1 MAQTLEREPVVIVAA
16 VRTPIGSFGGA
27 LALLSATDLGAAA
40 VRGALGQ
47 AGLTGS
53 DVDAVYFGNVL
64 SAGVGQAPARQA
76 ARRAGLPDRVPAV
89 TVNKVCGSGLEALLQ
104 AYRAVVLGDAEI
116 VVAGGME
123 SMSNAPYLLP
133 GARRG
138 LRLGDGALID
148 HLVHDGLQ
156 DAYDGRH
163 MGRCAELCAA
173 EYSFS
178 RAEQDA
184 YAERSY
190 RRAQEAVAQG
200 LFAAE
205 IVPVTVPGRK
215 GNVTVVADEEP
226 GRVDFAKLPTLRPAF
241 EDGDEGRG
249 TVTAAN
255 ASSLSDGAA
264 ALVVCTAATA
274 ERRGLPVLAK
284 IDGYSGH
291 AAEPAWFTTA
301 PVGALQKLFA
311 KLSAGPDDFDLY
323 EINEAFAVV
332 PLAAMRDLS
341 LSAEKVNVHGG
352 AVALGHPIGA
362 SGARFVVTLVHALR
376 QRGEKR
382 GAAAIC
388 IGGGE
393 ALALAVSVP

>member
-1 MAQTLEREPVVIVAA
+1 MTPDQSTTDDMVAESALQLWSAAQTDFDPFEVDSSDWPETAVPV
-16 VRTPIGSFGGA
+16 R
-27 LALLSATDLGAAA
+27 
-40 VRGALGQ
+40 
-47 AGLTGS
+47 
-53 DVDAVYFGNVL
+53 DADI
-64 SAGVGQAPARQA
+64 A
-76 ARRAGLPDRVPAV
+76 
-89 TVNKVCGSGLEALLQ
+89 
-104 AYRAVVLGDAEI
+104 
-116 VVAGGME
+116 VAGGME

-173 EYSFS
+173 KYEFS

-190 RRAQEAVAQG
+190 RRAQEAAAQG

-205 IVPVTVPGRK
+205 IVPVAVPGRK
-215 GNVTVVADEEP
+215 GDVKFAADEEP

-241 EDGDEGRG
+241 EENG

-274 ERRGLPVLAK
+274 ERRGLPVLAV
-284 IDGYSGH
+284 IDGYSGY
-291 AAEPAWFTTA
+291 AAEPTWFTTA
-301 PVGALQKLFA
+301 PVGALKKLFA
-311 KLSAGPDDFDLY
+311 KLDAGPDDFDLF
-323 EINEAFAVV
+323 ELNEAFAVV
-332 PLAAMRDLS
+332 PMAAMRDL
-341 LSAEKVNVHGG
+341 LLPAERVNVHGG

-362 SGARFVVTLVHALR
+362 SGARFIVTLIHALR
-376 QRGEKR
+376 RRGEKR

>member
-1 MAQTLEREPVVIVAA
+1 MTQMQGREPVVIAA
-16 VRTPIGSFGGA
+16 AARTPIGSFGGA
-27 LALLSATDLGAAA
+27 LAPLSASDLGAAA
-40 VRGALGQ
+40 VRGALAQ
-47 AGLTGS
+47 AGIVET
-53 DVDAVYFGNVL
+53 DVDAVYLGNVL

-76 ARRAGLPDRVPAV
+76 ARRAGLPDGVPAV
-89 TVNKVCGSGLEALLQ
+89 TINKVCGSGLEALLQ
-104 AYRAVVLGDAEI
+104 AYRAVILGDADI
-116 VVAGGME
+116 VVAGGTE

-148 HLVHDGLQ
+148 HLVHDGLR

-163 MGRCAELCAA
+163 MGACAELCAA
-173 EYSFS
+173 RYEFS

-190 RRAQEAVAQG
+190 RRAQEAVAKDY
-200 LFAAE
+200 FAAE
-205 IVPVTVPGRK
+205 IFPVTVPGRK
-215 GNVTVVADEEP
+215 GNVTVAADEEP

-241 EDGDEGRG
+241 GNEGGG

-264 ALVVCTAATA
+264 ALVVCTATTA
-274 ERRGLPVLAK
+274 ERRGLPVLAV
-284 IDGYSGH
+284 IDGYSAH

-301 PVGALQKLFA
+301 PVGALKKLFA
-311 KLSAGPDDFDLY
+311 NLSAGPDDFDLY

-332 PLAAMRDLS
+332 PLAAIADLS
-341 LSAEKVNVHGG
+341 LPAERVNVHGG

-362 SGARFVVTLVHALR
+362 SGARFIVTLVHALR

>member
-1 MAQTLEREPVVIVAA
+1 MIRTQGREPVVIAAA

-27 LALLSATDLGAAA
+27 LAPLSATDLGAAA
-40 VRGALGQ
+40 VRGALEQTDLKG
-47 AGLTGS
+47 T
-53 DVDAVYFGNVL
+53 DIDAVYLGNVL

-76 ARRAGLPDRVPAV
+76 ARRAGLPDGVPAV
-89 TVNKVCGSGLEALLQ
+89 TINKVCGSGLEALLQ
-104 AYRAVVLGDAEI
+104 AYRAVVLGDTDIA
-116 VVAGGME
+116 VAGGME

-173 EYSFS
+173 KYEFS

-190 RRAQEAVAQG
+190 RRAQEAAAQG

-215 GNVTVVADEEP
+215 GDVKVAADEEP

-241 EDGDEGRG
+241 EEDG

-255 ASSLSDGAA
+255 ASTLSDGAA
-264 ALVVCTAATA
+264 ALVVCTAETA
-274 ERRGLPVLAK
+274 RRRGLPVLAV
-284 IDGYSGH
+284 IDGYSGY

-301 PVGALQKLFA
+301 PVGALHKLFA
-311 KLSAGPDDFDLY
+311 NLNAGPDDFDLF

-332 PLAAMRDLS
+332 PMAAIRDLS
-341 LSAEKVNVHGG
+341 LPAERVNVHGG

-362 SGARFVVTLVHALR
+362 SGARFIVTLIHALR
-376 QRGEKR
+376 RRGEKR